1 MDRLPPPPAPQ
12 RPAPRFED
20 PRDTEMTRKIPRI
33 TGESTGSRRAVKPP
47 AVRAGEA
54 ARSRPA
60 MKPASPAETTG
71 GGRRRAP
78 ESAPVRASESTGSR
92 RAVKPASRG
101 ISETTGSHRAL
112 GGRSVTST
120 TGSHRAITADTEAP
134 AKPKFDST
142 ATGSHRVMG
151 ATAPRRRV
159 AKWPIACVVLVGLIV
174 LGVFGWNWAD
184 GLLNSRAEAQ
194 AVGCPEGNSTI
205 KVLVAPA
212 IEKPVVAAA
221 AKWNQKNTVVYAHCI
236 HVDVQSSK
244 SEPVFKALSGETAM
258 DTIGGIPA
266 AWVPESSYWTS
277 QLQRAKPELVGSP
290 AQSVASAISADY
302 PFLGLA
308 GTGVD
313 DTQKRA
319 AQTFREFLKEPA
331 QQKDFTDAGI
341 KAT

>member
-1 MDRLPPPPAPQ
+1 
-12 RPAPRFED
+12 
-20 PRDTEMTRKIPRI
+20 MTRKIPRI
-33 TGESTGSRRAVKPP
+33 VGESTGSRGAVKPP
-47 AVRAGEA
+47 AARAGEA
-54 ARSRPA
+54 VRSRPA

-71 GGRRRAP
+71 SRRAAEP
-78 ESAPVRASESTGSR
+78 TPTRASETTGSR
-92 RAVKPASRG
+92 RAVRPASRG
-101 ISETTGSHRAL
+101 LGETTGSHRAV
-112 GGRSVTST
+112 GTRSTSQT
-120 TGSHRAITADTEAP
+120 TGSHRAITADTDAP

-142 ATGSHRVMG
+142 ATGSHRIVG
-151 ATAPRRRV
+151 PTAPRRRV
-159 AKWPIACVVLVGLIV
+159 AKWPIACVVLVALVV

-184 GLLNSRAEAQ
+184 GVLNSRAEAQ

-212 IEKPVVAAA
+212 IEKPVTAAA
-221 AKWNQKNTVVYAHCI
+221 AKWNQAKTVVYAHCI
-236 HVDVQSSK
+236 HVDVTSSS
-244 SEPVFKALSGETAM
+244 SEPVFKALSGQTGM

-266 AWVPESSYWTS
+266 AWIPESSYWTS
-277 QLQRAKPELVGSP
+277 QLQRTKPELVGSP

-319 AQTFREFLKEPA
+319 AQTFREFLKEAA